1 MHYMKGIL
9 LAGGLGSR
17 LYPTTK
23 EVSKH
28 LLNVYDKPMIYYP
41 LSTLL
46 LAGIKDLLIIS
57 NDSTLPLY
65 KNLFGD
71 GSKFGIHISYSLQKE
86 PKGIAEAF
94 LIAEKFIH
102 DDDVCLI
109 LGDNLF
115 YGEGFEPM
123 LTRVVNNTVNNKKAT
138 IFGYYI
144 ENPNA
149 YGVIELLDNKV
160 ISIEEKPKNPKSNIA
175 VVGIYFFPNSVVK
188 LSKKITPSERGELE
202 IISVIELYLKSNKLN
217 VEILD
222 KSYKWMDM
230 GDSDS
235 LLEASNFIQFQQ
247 RQNNIKIACLE
258 EITFKKGY
266 ITEKK
271 LISLS
276 NELDASDYGKY
287 LLTLLE

>member
-115 YGEGFEPM
+115 YGEGFERM
-123 LTRVVNNTVNNKKAT
+123 LTRVVNNTVNN
-138 IFGYYI
+138 I
-144 ENPNA
+144 
-149 YGVIELLDNKV
+149 
-160 ISIEEKPKNPKSNIA
+160 
-175 VVGIYFFPNSVVK
+175 K
-188 LSKKITPSERGELE
+188 L
-202 IISVIELYLKSNKLN
+202 
-217 VEILD
+217 
-222 KSYKWMDM
+222 
-230 GDSDS
+230 
-235 LLEASNFIQFQQ
+235 
-247 RQNNIKIACLE
+247 
-258 EITFKKGY
+258 
-266 ITEKK
+266 
-271 LISLS
+271 
-276 NELDASDYGKY
+276 
-287 LLTLLE
+287 